1 MAKRQENGITILSG
15 LNNYKL
21 QQASEDKE
29 EGW

>member
-1 MAKRQENGITILSG
+1 MAKRQEDGITILSG

-29 EGW
+29 GR